1 MRETAGQIFER
12 SYGWRAKFRSLFVA
26 SCICAP
32 AVLTAQT
39 NVVVGGEL
47 QIRADNGDVKS
58 AYTLG
63 MRYFLGEHIVRNR
76 EMALHYL
83 TRAAE
88 GGDFRAMN
96 MLGLM
101 SDPLWSDDP
110 QHKNLEVSVGWY
122 RRAALQG
129 YEPALANLAELK
141 KRGFIESELETGLP
155 DSRTGG
161 RSNAVAQTNSGVT
174 SVGSASVNGSA
185 AAQGASQ
192 SVATSTAG
200 VAEASQTDAVG
211 AASPLSSI
219 AGTALNLPTPKALP
233 VEPSSQ
239 SQIEESRGP
248 LDGRDVFKMRSSALV
263 EILGDGQYASGVI
276 LGTLYT
282 TAASAMLRTA
292 LQDLTVS
299 YPFMAAP
306 GKKLEAT
313 DLPSG
318 AYLVVIS
325 NAHVM
330 EGARTIEVG
339 YGVDPRGQTMFKRGV
354 AGVCFPSESGV
365 DLALFFVPVDANEL
379 ALNGVISAAP
389 LPPPDML
396 AETGSRIYAIA
407 NPERMARSIAQGL
420 ISGLRP
426 DLLQF
431 DAPISKGSSGGAIFN
446 ESGQLLGII
455 FGYLNEAGAQN
466 INFAIPLEYIR
477 PLMMGGGALC
487 YRASKSSQETDKTQ
501 EPAAGAP
508 QKPSPSAP

>member
-1 MRETAGQIFER
+1 MREAGKYKSTHCGAGR
-12 SYGWRAKFRSLFVA
+12 TNLRSLPRWLALCF
-26 SCICAP
+26 P
-32 AVLTAQT
+32 ALLLLQA

-88 GGDFRAMN
+88 GGDLRAMN

-110 QHKNLEVSVGWY
+110 QQKNIDVAVGWY

-141 KRGFIESELETGLP
+141 RRGFIQTELETGLP
-155 DSRTGG
+155 KSRT
-161 RSNAVAQTNSGVT
+161 
-174 SVGSASVNGSA
+174 SA
-185 AAQGASQ
+185 AQASINQSTEVSSVPRSGGAPAQSDSKLSDVVAAEKHDNASGIIKG
-192 SVATSTAG
+192 TI
-200 VAEASQTDAVG
+200 
-211 AASPLSSI
+211 PLSSMTNTSLPLSTP
-219 AGTALNLPTPKALP
+219 TALPMSPTSGVSAPA
-233 VEPSSQ
+233 Q
-239 SQIEESRGP
+239 SGP
-248 LDGRDVFKMRSSALV
+248 LDGREVFKLRSSALV

-282 TAASAMLRTA
+282 SSASTTLRTA
-292 LQDLTVS
+292 IQDLTVS
-299 YPFMAAP
+299 YPFMPTP
-306 GKKLEAT
+306 GKKFDST
-313 DLPSG
+313 QLPSG

-330 EGARTIEVG
+330 EGARNIEVG
-339 YGVDPRGQTMFKRGV
+339 YGVDPRGQTMFKRHV

-389 LPPPDML
+389 LPPPDAL
-396 AETGSRIYAIA
+396 PETGSRIYAIA

-420 ISGLRP
+420 LSGLRP

-455 FGYLNEAGAQN
+455 FGYLNEIGAQN
-466 INFAIPLEYIR
+466 LNFAIPLENIR
-477 PLMMGGGALC
+477 PLMMGGGSLC
-487 YRASKSSQETDKTQ
+487 YRASKSAQDNAEAQSQNSETQSNT
-501 EPAAGAP
+501 P
-508 QKPSPSAP
+508 QGKPSH

>member
-1 MRETAGQIFER
+1 MLKAGKQNSTHCTTSRLSVRLWLQRLLVCF
-12 SYGWRAKFRSLFVA
+12 
-26 SCICAP
+26 P
-32 AVLTAQT
+32 AFLLVQA

-47 QIRADNGDVKS
+47 QMRADNGDVKS

-76 EMALHYL
+76 DMALHYL

-110 QHKNLEVSVGWY
+110 QHKNIEVAVGWY

-129 YEPALANLAELK
+129 YEPALANLSELK
-141 KRGFIESELETGLP
+141 KRGLIQSELETGLP
-155 DSRTGG
+155 
-161 RSNAVAQTNSGVT
+161 
-174 SVGSASVNGSA
+174 SVGPKTVQHSPVQSPVASSLPGGGAQNSQVDAQSEQALKSSGNAASEASGSE
-185 AAQGASQ
+185 
-192 SVATSTAG
+192 VESTAG
-200 VAEASQTDAVG
+200 LNSAVT
-211 AASPLSSI
+211 STSLPF
-219 AGTALNLPTPKALP
+219 GTPSALP
-233 VEPSSQ
+233 AIPAPNTPAPTSH
-239 SQIEESRGP
+239 GP
-248 LDGRDVFKMRSSALV
+248 LDGREVFKLRSSALV

-282 TAASAMLRTA
+282 NSASTMLRTA
-292 LQDLTVS
+292 IQDLTVS
-299 YPFMAAP
+299 YPFMPTP
-306 GKKLEAT
+306 GKNFESAQ
-313 DLPSG
+313 LPIG

-330 EGARTIEVG
+330 EGARNIEVG
-339 YGVDPRGQTMFKRGV
+339 YGVDPRGQTMFKRHV

-389 LPPPDML
+389 LPPPDFL
-396 AETGSRIYAIA
+396 PETGSRIYAIA

-420 ISGLRP
+420 LSGLRP

-455 FGYLNEAGAQN
+455 FGYLNEIGAQN

-477 PLMMGGGALC
+477 PLMMGGGSLC
-487 YRASKSSQETDKTQ
+487 YRAAKSSV
-501 EPAAGAP
+501 EPAIETKQENEPQSAAP
-508 QKPSPSAP
+508 

>member
-1 MRETAGQIFER
+1 MRKAGKQKPVRCSER
-12 SYGWRAKFRSLFVA
+12 RAYARLSRQWFF
-26 SCICAP
+26 ICFPLLALLQ
-32 AVLTAQT
+32 A
-39 NVVVGGEL
+39 NVVIGGEL
-47 QIRADNGDVKS
+47 QIQADNGDVKS

-110 QHKNLEVSVGWY
+110 QHRNIEVAVGWY

-141 KRGFIESELETGLP
+141 KRGFIQSELETGLP
-155 DSRTGG
+155 KVRSPAAQPAASQPAVPSSLPGAQEKALQPDSA
-161 RSNAVAQTNSGVT
+161 SISPSSGVVGGDSADTQGGEAESVSSGLSAVTNT
-174 SVGSASVNGSA
+174 SLA
-185 AAQGASQ
+185 
-192 SVATSTAG
+192 
-200 VAEASQTDAVG
+200 
-211 AASPLSSI
+211 
-219 AGTALNLPTPKALP
+219 LPTPSTLP
-233 VEPSSQ
+233 TSPTSSAPAEGQ
-239 SQIEESRGP
+239 SGP
-248 LDGRDVFKMRSSALV
+248 LDGREVFKLRSSALV

-282 TAASAMLRTA
+282 STASTTIRTA
-292 LQDLTVS
+292 IQDLTVN
-299 YPFMAAP
+299 YPFMPTP
-306 GKKLEAT
+306 GKKFDST
-313 DLPSG
+313 QLPSG

-330 EGARTIEVG
+330 EGARNIEVG
-339 YGVDPRGQTMFKRGV
+339 YGVDPRGQTMFKRHV

-389 LPPPDML
+389 LPPPD
-396 AETGSRIYAIA
+396 AQPETGSRIFAIA

-420 ISGLRP
+420 LSGLRP

-455 FGYLNEAGAQN
+455 FGYLNEIGAQN

-487 YRASKSSQETDKTQ
+487 YRASKASPP
-501 EPAAGAP
+501 PAEEQV
-508 QKPSPSAP
+508 QKSEAQSEKP

>member
-1 MRETAGQIFER
+1 MREAGKQKSMSGGAGRMLVRLLPRWLCVCFPTFFLLQ
-12 SYGWRAKFRSLFVA
+12 A
-26 SCICAP
+26 
-32 AVLTAQT
+32 
-39 NVVVGGEL
+39 NVVIGGEL

-110 QHKNLEVSVGWY
+110 QQKNIDVAVGWY

-141 KRGFIESELETGLP
+141 KRGFIQSELETGLP
-155 DSRTGG
+155 SVRTQAAQVPIKPSSVNSSLPGVGSKSAQPEAGSPDVASAEMQDSD
-161 RSNAVAQTNSGVT
+161 VEGVT
-174 SVGSASVNGSA
+174 VTPPSVTNTSLPLSTPTALPANPTSGA
-185 AAQGASQ
+185 AASG
-192 SVATSTAG
+192 
-200 VAEASQTDAVG
+200 QT
-211 AASPLSSI
+211 
-219 AGTALNLPTPKALP
+219 
-233 VEPSSQ
+233 
-239 SQIEESRGP
+239 GP
-248 LDGRDVFKMRSSALV
+248 LDGRDVFKLRSSALV
-263 EILGDGQYASGVI
+263 EIMGDGQYASGVI

-282 TAASAMLRTA
+282 SAASTTLRTA
-292 LQDLTVS
+292 IQDLTVS
-299 YPFMAAP
+299 YPFMPTP
-306 GKKLEAT
+306 GKKFDST
-313 DLPSG
+313 QLPTG
-318 AYLVVIS
+318 AYLLVIS

-330 EGARTIEVG
+330 EGARNIEVG
-339 YGVDPRGQTMFKRGV
+339 YGVDPRGQTMFKRHV

-389 LPPPDML
+389 LHPPD
-396 AETGSRIYAIA
+396 AIPETGSRIYAIA

-420 ISGLRP
+420 LSGLRP

-455 FGYLNEAGAQN
+455 FGYLNEIGAQN

-477 PLMMGGGALC
+477 PLMMGGGSLC
-487 YRASKSSQETDKTQ
+487 YRASKSVPENAEVPNSKSEAQPE
-501 EPAAGAP
+501 
-508 QKPSPSAP
+508 KP